1 MLEIDQP
8 KAVRT
13 GEDLPLAPLNSYLL
27 ENGLEEVQTIKQFSG
42 GYSNLTY
49 LLEAPSTSYV
59 LRKPPKGAKDIKGGH
74 DMAREFGILKA
85 LEKANFKQ
93 IPQPLA
99 LCENESIIGSVFYV
113 MGKVNGSILRA
124 TDAKSF
130 LKTDNSALFRSL
142 SETICL
148 NQVALHAIDIQK
160 TGLINIGKPEGYVE
174 RQVKGWHKR
183 YLASQTDD
191 VPAMIEVANWLEDNI
206 PVTTENTLI
215 HNDYKYDNMILNP
228 ENPKEILAIL
238 DWEMTTVGDPLMDL
252 GTSLAYWCQ
261 WTDNDFNKAFNL
273 SWLPGNF
280 TRKEYADLYAKESGR
295 DISNIIFYYVF
306 GLFKNAVII
315 QQIYDRYEKGLT
327 KDPRFASLIEGL
339 KVLSSGAKKSIAS
352 NEMM

>member
-130 LKTDNSALFRSL
+130 
-142 SETICL
+142 
-148 NQVALHAIDIQK
+148 QK
-160 TGLINIGKPEGYVE
+160 PFV
-174 RQVKGWHKR
+174 
-183 YLASQTDD
+183 
-191 VPAMIEVANWLEDNI
+191 
-206 PVTTENTLI
+206 
-215 HNDYKYDNMILNP
+215 
-228 ENPKEILAIL
+228 
-238 DWEMTTVGDPLMDL
+238 
-252 GTSLAYWCQ
+252 
-261 WTDNDFNKAFNL
+261 
-273 SWLPGNF
+273 
-280 TRKEYADLYAKESGR
+280 
-295 DISNIIFYYVF
+295 
-306 GLFKNAVII
+306 
-315 QQIYDRYEKGLT
+315 LT
-327 KDPRFASLIEGL
+327 K
-339 KVLSSGAKKSIAS
+339 
-352 NEMM
+352 